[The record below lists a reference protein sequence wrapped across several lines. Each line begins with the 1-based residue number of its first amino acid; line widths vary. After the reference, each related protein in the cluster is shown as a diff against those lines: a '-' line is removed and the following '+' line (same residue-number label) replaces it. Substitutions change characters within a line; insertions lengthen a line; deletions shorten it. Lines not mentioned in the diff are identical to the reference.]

1 MTQTYA
7 LQAITTRYLG
17 PTNTRGA
24 RIKATCAAGSH
35 TAPYDHAL
43 SAFANHAA
51 AARALVALLGWM
63 DDPARHT
70 FGALKDGGYVLVIS
84 PN

>member
-1 MTQTYA
+1 MLQTYA

-17 PTNTRGA
+17 PTNTRGG
-24 RIKATCAAGSH
+24 RIQATCAAGSH

-70 FGALKDGGYVLVIS
+70 FGSLKDGYVLVIS

>member
-1 MTQTYA
+1 MSQAYA

-24 RIKATCAAGSH
+24 RVKATCEAGTH
-35 TAPYDHAL
+35 TVSWDYAL
-43 SAFANHAA
+43 SSFENHAA
-51 AARALVALLGWM
+51 AARALVALLGWI

-70 FGALKDGGYVLVIS
+70 FGALKDGYVLVIH
-84 PN
+84 PT